1 VEVRHSVITI
11 AFPAVWCDSSTGG
24 GQLVLRL
31 TTAEIRF
38 HGRVG
43 KDRRYFSIS
52 PHYDRSAVWGLM
64 LKIGFLSLLPLVTA
78 IVSEG
83 MVENG
88 LAFG

>member
-1 VEVRHSVITI
+1 MTALLV
-11 AFPAVWCDSSTGG
+11 AVSLSFVS
-24 GQLVLRL
+24 L
-31 TTAEIRF
+31 AEIRY

-52 PHYDRSAVWGLM
+52 PYYVRSAVWGLM
-64 LKIGFLSLLPLVTA
+64 LKIGSLSLLPLVTA